1 MKSNCA
7 FWMVWCIFGVTP
19 AGAQEARLLGTFR
32 QAGVLDFGYSIA
44 SGDFNGD
51 GYSDILVGAFDD
63 TSHYGSAHIFLGGA
77 TPDTAADLVLR
88 CPDTTM
94 VAYAGG
100 FGNAV
105 AGIGDF
111 NGDGYEDWV
120 IGAPNHG
127 GYYLGWPHGEGYLY
141 LGGLILESTA
151 DLSLPGEGC
160 YWRLGYSLA
169 GADLNSD
176 GYSDLVAGA
185 PCGIVDGEGHVVIY
199 YGAREPFSVSY
210 GWRVDGPHLAES
222 GFGSSVVC
230 GDFDGDER
238 PDLLVGAPYA
248 FHGQSDSSGEAFV
261 FLNDPL
267 DSVPDLQLRGREKGF
282 GEQAACGDLNG
293 DGCADIVLGPLPYC
307 AFLGGATIDSVTDWL
322 PGMPSSA
329 VASLACGDV
338 NNDGYADILLGM
350 TASESDG
357 LVRIYLG
364 GTELDAEEDVVIW
377 SEQAEG
383 SAIVAVVGDV
393 NGDGWMEF
401 AVAVREQDQPYPE
414 RSVLLYTLNPEVGTA
429 EVTDDQPI
437 VQTAYL
443 RSIPNP
449 CAGSSLVQYETSSG
463 GQVTLSV
470 FSMDGRLMKTLWQ
483 GVVDEGSHQVGWR
496 AEKGLPAGVYLLR
509 LRTETGTATSRAVIL
524 R

>member
-1 MKSNCA
+1 
-7 FWMVWCIFGVTP
+7 
-19 AGAQEARLLGTFR
+19 
-32 QAGVLDFGYSIA
+32 
-44 SGDFNGD
+44 
-51 GYSDILVGAFDD
+51 
-63 TSHYGSAHIFLGGA
+63 
-77 TPDTAADLVLR
+77 
-88 CPDTTM
+88 
-94 VAYAGG
+94 
-100 FGNAV
+100 
-105 AGIGDF
+105 
-111 NGDGYEDWV
+111 
-120 IGAPNHG
+120 
-127 GYYLGWPHGEGYLY
+127 
-141 LGGLILESTA
+141 
-151 DLSLPGEGC
+151 
-160 YWRLGYSLA
+160 
-169 GADLNSD
+169 
-176 GYSDLVAGA
+176 
-185 PCGIVDGEGHVVIY
+185 
-199 YGAREPFSVSY
+199 
-210 GWRVDGPHLAES
+210 
-222 GFGSSVVC
+222 
-230 GDFDGDER
+230 
-238 PDLLVGAPYA
+238 LVGAPYA